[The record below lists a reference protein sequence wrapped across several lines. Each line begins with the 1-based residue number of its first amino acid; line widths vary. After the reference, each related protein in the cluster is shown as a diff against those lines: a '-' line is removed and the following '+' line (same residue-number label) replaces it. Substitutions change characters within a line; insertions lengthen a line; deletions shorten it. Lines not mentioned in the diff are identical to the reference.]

1 METINTQNE
10 SKRIIEITFNQQKSE
25 NLSWAILDF
34 DEFKAAIDEQ
44 ISLYKSY
51 YDELNKVYWWIN
63 SILSFE
69 KERKRNELMTKMIEI
84 EYKYTA
90 ILKSL
95 DLFKNIS
102 IYKPSS
108 ILTWYVRNLVW
119 KVFTKK

>member
-34 DEFKAAIDEQ
+34 DEFKAEVDEQ

-63 SILSFE
+63 SILSLE

>member
-34 DEFKAAIDEQ
+34 DEFKAEVDEQ